1 MRLMA
6 AMLLLLL
13 LGAAIEFTPDP
24 VGDVTTQDGDT
35 GYPPTPTPT
44 P

>member
-6 AMLLLLL
+6 TMLLLLL

-24 VGDVTTQDGDT
+24 VGDVTTQDG
-35 GYPPTPTPT
+35 GESYPMPTPTP
-44 P
+44 

>member
-6 AMLLLLL
+6 TMLLLLL
-13 LGAAIEFTPDP
+13 LGAVIEYTPDP
-24 VGDVTTQDGDT
+24 VGDVKAQDGGDT
-35 GYPPTPTPT
+35 YPTPTPG

>member
-24 VGDVTTQDGDT
+24 EGDVKAQDGDVA
-35 GYPPTPTPT
+35 YPTPTPT

>member
-6 AMLLLLL
+6 TLLLLLL
-13 LGAAIEFTPDP
+13 LGAVIEFTPDP
-24 VGDVTTQDGDT
+24 VGDVTAQDGGDT
-35 GYPPTPTPT
+35 FPTPTPT